1 MALDG
6 IVIHN
11 LVWEINEKTAGG
23 RICRIAQP
31 EPDELFLT
39 IKKGKDTY
47 KLLLSASA
55 GLPLAYFTEQNKPNP
70 VTAPN
75 FCMVLRK
82 HIGNGKILS
91 VTQPGLERII
101 DIQIEHFD
109 EMGDLTTRHLMVELM
124 GKYSNLI
131 LCSEETAY
139 DFEADRQGWKILDS
153 IKHIPFQVSSVREV
167 LPGRPY
173 FIPDTM
179 NKKNPLN
186 MSADEIKAY
195 LTTALPLSKC
205 LYTTFTGIS
214 PVVAEEVVY
223 RSGLDASLPAN
234 CLNDTER
241 THLAHLFFQIMEDV
255 RNNEFE
261 PNIVYDGEKPVEFSS
276 IYLETYGESQ
286 TDTFESISEV
296 LEIYYA
302 SRNQISRIRQKTA
315 ELRKVV
321 QTTLERSR
329 KKYDLQEKQ
338 LNDTEKREKYR
349 IYGEL
354 LNAYGYSAAPGC
366 NQLEV
371 MNYYTGEPLVIPMD
385 PTLSAQDN
393 AQKFF
398 EKYNKLKRTNEA
410 LISLIEE
417 TKQEIEHLESIQT
430 SIQLAVSVEDLVE
443 IRQELAQFG
452 YIKKH
457 NAAKGNKKIKITS
470 KPFHYISSDGFHIYI
485 GKNNYQNDELTF
497 KFADNGDIWMHAKG
511 RPGSHVIIK
520 CSGTPMDSIPDATF
534 EEAGRLAAY
543 YSSGRDAH
551 KVEIDYIQKKHV
563 KKTPGGKPGFVIY
576 HTNYSLIAEPNITG
590 IQQVN

>member
-11 LVWEINEKTAGG
+11 LVWEMNEKITGG
-23 RICRIAQP
+23 RISRIAQP
-31 EPDELFLT
+31 EPDELLLT

-47 KLLLSASA
+47 RLLLSASA

-70 VTAPN
+70 ATAPN

-82 HIGNGKILS
+82 HMGNGKILS
-91 VTQPGLERII
+91 VSQPGLERII
-101 DIQIEHFD
+101 DIQIEHLN
-109 EMGDLTTRHLMVELM
+109 EMGDLTNRHLMVELM

-131 LCSEETAY
+131 FCSEETAY

-153 IKHIPFQVSSVREV
+153 IKHVPSQVSSVREV

-179 NKKNPLN
+179 NKKNPLAL
-186 MSADEIKAY
+186 SPEEIKEH
-195 LTTALPLSKC
+195 LTASLPLAKC
-205 LYTTFTGIS
+205 LYTAFTGIS

-223 RSGLDASLPAN
+223 RAGLDSSLPAN
-234 CLNDTER
+234 CLSDVER
-241 THLAHLFFQIMEDV
+241 THLAHIFFQMMEEV
-255 RNNEFE
+255 RQNQFE

-276 IYLETYGESQ
+276 IFLETYGDAQ
-286 TDTFESISEV
+286 TDTFDTISQV
-296 LEIYYA
+296 LETYYS

-315 ELRKVV
+315 ELRKIV

-329 KKYDLQEKQ
+329 KKYDLQAKQ
-338 LNDTEKREKYR
+338 LKDTEKREKYR

-354 LNAYGYSAAPGC
+354 LNAYGYSAPPAC
-366 NQLEV
+366 RSLEV
-371 MNYYTGEPLVIPMD
+371 LNYYTGEPLTIPMD

-410 LISLIEE
+410 LTSLVEE
-417 TKQEIEHLESIQT
+417 TRQEIEHLESIQT
-430 SIQLAVSVEDLVE
+430 SIDLAVSVEDLVE

-457 NAAKGNKKIKITS
+457 HAGGKGNKKVKITS

-520 CSGTPMDSIPDATF
+520 CSGIKEVPDTTY

-543 YSSGRDAH
+543 YSSGRESD
-551 KVEIDYIQKKHV
+551 KVEIDYIEKKQV

-576 HTNYSLIAEPNITG
+576 HTNYSLMAAPDITG
-590 IQQVN
+590 IQQVK